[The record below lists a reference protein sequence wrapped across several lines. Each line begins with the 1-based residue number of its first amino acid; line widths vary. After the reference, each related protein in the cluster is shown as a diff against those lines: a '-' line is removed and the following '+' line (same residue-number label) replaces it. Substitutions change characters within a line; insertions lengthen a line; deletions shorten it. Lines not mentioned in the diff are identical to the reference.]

1 MAFNLKIKYS
11 LIALKDLDRI
21 INYISESLSN
31 QKAAKE
37 LFNKF
42 VTSIND
48 LTLFP
53 ESSQVLEN
61 EYVYK
66 EIRKKTVDNYLVLY
80 KIDYDNNLIHII
92 RIIYSKMNITEIIKK
107 LDI

>member
-11 LIALKDLDRI
+11 LVALKDLDGI
-21 INYISESLSN
+21 INYISEGLSN
-31 QKAAKE
+31 QKAAKD

-42 VTSIND
+42 EASIND
-48 LTLFP
+48 LALFP

-66 EIRKKTVDNYLVLY
+66 EIRKKIVDNYLILY
-80 KIDYDNNLIHII
+80 TIDYDKNMIYII
-92 RIIYSKMNITEIIKK
+92 RIIYAKMNITEIIKK